1 MRVVVVAGV
10 VLALAGLAGAGTAV
24 GAAPQAESARLFD
37 VTAARG
43 IAEGRPV
50 GAADVFPPDAGPIVI
65 WFRFA
70 GLPPGARLQATWHY
84 LEMEAPYEIGAAEA
98 VARPGADWADFSLE
112 LAPGRPWPEGG
123 YRVDLSVNG
132 RVLHAVRF
140 RVAVTDPPA
149 GAGRHQD
156 PAFTMD
162 LPAGW
167 AAAKP
172 PDPASARF
180 LSPAGDA
187 FIEVTDGA
195 VSHLL
200 DPVSYAAGWESV
212 SVGAGARLQSKLSGR
227 VVQIDGTPAYEG
239 TYDGGEVLVRVVF
252 VARPDRFFVITGVFA
267 REAFPAGVGLFER
280 AVGSFRTA
288 AGR

>member
-1 MRVVVVAGV
+1 MRVVVAAGM
-10 VLALAGLAGAGTAV
+10 VLALAGPASAATAG
-24 GAAPQAESARLFD
+24 GAAPQAESVRLFD
-37 VTAARG
+37 ATAARG
-43 IAEGRPV
+43 VAEGRPV
-50 GAADVFPPDAGPIVI
+50 GATDVFTPDAGPIFI

-70 GLPPGARLQATWHY
+70 GLPPGARLQATWRY
-84 LEMEAPYEIGAAEA
+84 LEMEAPHEIGSAEA
-98 VARPGADWADFSLE
+98 VVRPGADWADFSLE

-123 YRVDLSVNG
+123 YRVDLSANG
-132 RVLHAVRF
+132 GVLHAVRF
-140 RVAVTDPPA
+140 RVGAADPPV

-156 PAFTMD
+156 AAFTMD
-162 LPAGW
+162 LPSGW
-167 AAAKP
+167 AAVRP

-187 FIEVTDGA
+187 FIEVTYGA

-212 SVGAGARLQSKLSGR
+212 SVGPGARLQSRLSGR

-288 AGR
+288 TGR